1 MEFVAAN
8 ETPSAPTG
16 SSTGN
21 ASSSSSSSNTNSNG
35 ETVQVQLPSDPSSSS
50 SSSSG
55 NTDGGDM
62 RGVKSENF
70 MVTMDTICVYG
81 NILYLKSSCFIWL
94 SVGEARLSHLD
105 VSVPTKY
112 DPMPLS
118 TTLINESGSGNSDG
132 SVCVGLMQRLAKRFG
147 IQVFSSNN
155 VAVEFEDSHGFLWQL
170 IEKKLVEL
178 LAQRF

>member
-1 MEFVAAN
+1 
-8 ETPSAPTG
+8 
-16 SSTGN
+16 
-21 ASSSSSSSNTNSNG
+21 
-35 ETVQVQLPSDPSSSS
+35 
-50 SSSSG
+50 
-55 NTDGGDM
+55 
-62 RGVKSENF
+62 
-70 MVTMDTICVYG
+70 MVTMDSICVFG

-94 SVGEARLSHLD
+94 SVGEARLSRLD